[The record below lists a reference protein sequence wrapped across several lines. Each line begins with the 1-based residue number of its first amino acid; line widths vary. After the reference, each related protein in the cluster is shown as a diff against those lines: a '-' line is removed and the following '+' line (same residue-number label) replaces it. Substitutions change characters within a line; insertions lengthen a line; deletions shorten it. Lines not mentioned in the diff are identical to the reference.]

1 MTSNYGMGGYVGSA
15 EDQRRIYR
23 QEQQR
28 QQQRRQYDDA
38 RKKSESAL
46 GLRQFGSGTS
56 EVVEH
61 AFKSET
67 VGLVTRDEFVEKRQT
82 IEERLKAEAKRKRE
96 AEEEAAWAQREE
108 QRMRRAKSI
117 QRSKL
122 SFHDDDDDK
131 PEEEEEEEEEE
142 ESPGDEKTLNTQQDE
157 KTTILGG
164 RKYATLGKDPS
175 VKTEFLPD
183 RDREK
188 KEKALRIEL
197 EKEWLRKQAEI
208 KVQPL
213 EITYSYWN
221 GSGHR
226 NHVTVKKGDTI
237 ATFLRAVQEQ
247 LAPRFREIRSSSV
260 SNLMYIKEDMILP
273 HNVTFYDLIVNR
285 AQGRSGPLFQ
295 FDLQEKAAA
304 TFDPRLKSQDSHA
317 GKVVERHWYSRNKHI
332 FPYSLW
338 EVYDPDKPVN
348 DGEAK

>member
-1 MTSNYGMGGYVGSA
+1 MGGYVGSA

-28 QQQRRQYDDA
+28 QQQRRQFEDA

-56 EVVEH
+56 EAVEH

-82 IEERLKAEAKRKRE
+82 IEERLKTEAKRKRD
-96 AEEEAAWAQREE
+96 AEEEAAWTQREE
-108 QRMRRAKSI
+108 QRVRRAKSI
-117 QRSKL
+117 QKSKL
-122 SFHDDDDDK
+122 SFQD
-131 PEEEEEEEEEE
+131 E
-142 ESPGDEKTLNTQQDE
+142 ESLEDDVLDKEQTQ
-157 KTTILGG
+157 ISVPAA
-164 RKYATLGKDPS
+164 RKYATLGKDPT

-188 KEKALRIEL
+188 EEEALRIEL
-197 EKEWLRKQAEI
+197 EKEWVRKQAEI
-208 KVQPL
+208 KLQPL
-213 EITYSYWN
+213 EITYSYWD

-226 NHVTVKKGDTI
+226 NHVTVKKGDTV

-260 SNLMYIKEDMILP
+260 SNLMYVKEDVILP

-285 AQGRSGPLFQ
+285 AQGRSGPLFL
-295 FDLQEKAAA
+295 FDLQEKAAT

-338 EVYDPDKPVN
+338 EVYDPDKPVT
-348 DGEAK
+348 ESKPM